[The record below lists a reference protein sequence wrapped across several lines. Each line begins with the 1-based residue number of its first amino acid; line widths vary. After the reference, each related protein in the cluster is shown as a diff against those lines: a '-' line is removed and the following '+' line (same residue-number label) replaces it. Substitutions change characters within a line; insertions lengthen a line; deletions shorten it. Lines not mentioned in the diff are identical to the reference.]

1 MSRKFHILNVVLAV
15 IAVAAVCMFVWAMPE
30 KSYSSDQFAQ
40 KTLKTGARHLEK
52 SVVHLYFAD
61 RENRF
66 LIAEDRAVLHSD
78 EPAELGRI
86 IIKELI
92 AGPREGLMQTIPA
105 GTNLRAFYITQ
116 DGTAYVDLTREITEE
131 HPGGVKSEIL
141 TIYSIVNTLILN
153 IPEINAVK
161 ILIGGGESPTLT
173 GHIDLRLPFKA
184 NMLLIR

>member
-1 MSRKFHILNVVLAV
+1 MSRKLHILNVALAV
-15 IAVAAVCMFVWAMPE
+15 IAGLAVCMFFLNMPE
-30 KSYSSDQFAQ
+30 KSHSSDQ
-40 KTLKTGARHLEK
+40 
-52 SVVHLYFAD
+52 SIVHLYFAD

-161 ILIGGGESPTLT
+161 ILIGGGESLTLT
-173 GHIDLRLPFKA
+173 GHIDLRFPFKA

>member
-1 MSRKFHILNVVLAV
+1 MDRKLHILNVALAV
-15 IAVAAVCMFVWAMPE
+15 IAGLAVYMVFLNTPE
-30 KSYSSDQFAQ
+30 KSYSSDQ
-40 KTLKTGARHLEK
+40 

-78 EPAELGRI
+78 EPADLGRI

-92 AGPREGLMQTIPA
+92 GGPREGLMQTIPA

-116 DGTAYVDLTREITEE
+116 DGTAYVDLTGEIAEE
-131 HPGGVKSEIL
+131 HPGGVQSELL
-141 TIYSIVNTLILN
+141 TIYSMVNSLILN
-153 IPEINAVK
+153 ISEINAVK
-161 ILIGGGESPTLT
+161 ILIGGGESLTLT

-184 NMLLIR
+184 DMLLIR

>member
-1 MSRKFHILNVVLAV
+1 MSRKLYILNVVLAV
-15 IAVAAVCMFVWAMPE
+15 IAGLAVCMFFLNMPE
-30 KSYSSDQFAQ
+30 KSNGSDQ
-40 KTLKTGARHLEK
+40 LVL
-52 SVVHLYFAD
+52 HLYFAD

-92 AGPREGLMQTIPA
+92 RGPREGLMQTIPTGA
-105 GTNLRAFYITQ
+105 NLRAFYLTQ

-131 HPGGVKSEIL
+131 HPGGVKSELL
-141 TIYSIVNTLILN
+141 TIYSMVNSLILN
-153 IPEINAVK
+153 ISEINAVK
-161 ILIGGGESPTLT
+161 ILIGGGESLTLT
-173 GHIDLRLPFKA
+173 GHIDLRFPFKA

>member
-1 MSRKFHILNVVLAV
+1 MGRKLHILNLVLAV
-15 IAVAAVCMFVWAMPE
+15 IAWGVLFMFVWAIPE
-30 KSYSSDQFAQ
+30 KSYSSDQ
-40 KTLKTGARHLEK
+40 

-184 NMLLIR
+184 DMLLIR

>member
-1 MSRKFHILNVVLAV
+1 MSRKLYILNVVSAV
-15 IAVAAVCMFVWAMPE
+15 IVVGVLCMFVWAMPE
-30 KSYSSDQFAQ
+30 KAYCSDQ
-40 KTLKTGARHLEK
+40 

-78 EPAELGRI
+78 EPADLGRI

-92 AGPREGLMQTIPA
+92 GGPREGLMQTIPT

-116 DGTAYVDLTREITEE
+116 DGTAYVDLTREITEK

-161 ILIGGGESPTLT
+161 ILVRGHESQTLT
-173 GHIDLRLPFKA
+173 GHIDLRFPFKA
-184 NMLLIR
+184 DMLLIR

>member
-1 MSRKFHILNVVLAV
+1 MGRKFHILNVVLAV
-15 IAVAAVCMFVWAMPE
+15 IAVAAVCMFVWAMPG
-30 KSYSSDQFAQ
+30 KSYCSDQ
-40 KTLKTGARHLEK
+40 

-66 LIAEDRAVLHSD
+66 LIAEDRAVSHSD
-78 EPAELGRI
+78 EPADLGII

-92 AGPREGLMQTIPA
+92 GGPRKGLMQTIPT
-105 GTNLRAFYITQ
+105 GTNLRAFYITR

-153 IPEINAVK
+153 IPEINTVK
-161 ILIGGGESPTLT
+161 ILIGGHESPILT
-173 GHIDLRLPFKA
+173 GHIDLRFSFKA
-184 NMLLIR
+184 DMLLIR

>member
-1 MSRKFHILNVVLAV
+1 MGRKFHILNVVLAV
-15 IAVAAVCMFVWAMPE
+15 MASGVLCIFICGMPE
-30 KSYSSDQFAQ
+30 KAYSSDQ
-40 KTLKTGARHLEK
+40 

-66 LIAEDRAVLHSD
+66 LIAEDRAVLHPD
-78 EPAELGRI
+78 EPADLGRT

-92 AGPREGLMQTIPA
+92 GGPREGLMQTIPA
-105 GTNLRAFYITQ
+105 GTKLRAFYITQ

-131 HPGGVKSEIL
+131 HPGGVKSELL
-141 TIYSIVNTLILN
+141 TIYSIVNSLILN

-161 ILIGGGESPTLT
+161 ILINGGESLTLA
-173 GHIDLRLPFKA
+173 GHIDLRFPFKA

>member
-1 MSRKFHILNVVLAV
+1 MIRKPYILNVVLAV
-15 IAVAAVCMFVWAMPE
+15 IAVAAVCIFICGMPE
-30 KSYSSDQFAQ
+30 KSHSSDQ
-40 KTLKTGARHLEK
+40 

-66 LIAEDRAVLHSD
+66 LIAEDRTFLHPD
-78 EPAELGRI
+78 EPADLGRI

-92 AGPREGLMQTIPA
+92 GGPREGLMQTIPA
-105 GTNLRAFYITQ
+105 RTDLRAFYITQ

-141 TIYSIVNTLILN
+141 TIYSMVNSLILN
-153 IPEINAVK
+153 ISEINAVK

-173 GHIDLRLPFKA
+173 GHIDLRFPFKA